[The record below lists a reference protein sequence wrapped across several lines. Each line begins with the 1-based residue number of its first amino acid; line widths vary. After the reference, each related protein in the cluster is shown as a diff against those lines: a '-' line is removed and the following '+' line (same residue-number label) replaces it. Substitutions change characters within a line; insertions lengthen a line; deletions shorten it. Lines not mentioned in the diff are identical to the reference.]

1 MNMSHL
7 YGPQIIKDK
16 VLTNISAAIREIH
29 RLAVDE
35 DDQTSKILT
44 NDNWQV
50 HCLLE
55 HLDFAL
61 LYGLKYVQDG
71 YYKCVKEFTPKLLS
85 KQIESLLNIETDLGR
100 GRAWFFF
107 ALNDSLTESYIKCFQ
122 DNRKL
127 IKKFYTADSIIN
139 DTQRLLTLT
148 TLCSGLENIQ
158 FNLKADC
165 VYFDRSCWP
174 AYLQVD
180 IKDTEKLSLP
190 GVRNDV
196 PSFATYL
203 SRYDVQH
210 IPSSPTILHSATVTS
225 KRVRVPK
232 RTDHTSAASSVVN
245 SFVSS
250 DIHPTNLSRSSSVSF
265 DNPSIDGLS
274 LNDENQTTNSKP
286 ILIDTPLLIPTAI
299 TTEISSSLSELDPML
314 NGRVRTPSP
323 IPSTM
328 IDEQIMTI
336 PTDDTTDNQPMTIEN
351 QPSTVIEESINISEH
366 TENSVL
372 SSASVDNDLNI
383 EKKNDDLLQIV
394 EEDVLDLPADAN
406 LQLQFLLEV
415 YELENRENFIKLF
428 PTTIG
433 HNNGNTEVVYFL
445 ITSHNIYLLRQVNE
459 VNDSY
464 RIEKIESIPIEKID
478 YIEIGPNEQFF
489 RIITVKHT
497 KLRCLTTGCKELT
510 NDICTTIRETAKYG
524 RFPEPQILPAT
535 MQEISIKKE
544 LANDMKKESI
554 HDVKLLDYH
563 YIFWEE
569 PQMSGRKLRK
579 EGSLH
584 VKLIEPPTPIRLLS
598 AATLKSH
605 RQPFETWRNAY
616 VTLRVD
622 RLNIYL
628 HKSDK
633 TPSLTYTLQ
642 DENCQGCRRNRSTD
656 RPHAIEIMFANDIT
670 LVMAAKTKTE
680 QDEWLHAV
688 MKGLS
693 QGRMAIKD
701 EENTANTVPCS
712 LILTDEKIYVCH
724 DEQDNALIRQLDS
737 MKLEYIAHLFVDPQ
751 CQYYCVLS
759 IEQGNQGSKSWIF
772 YFLFAKEMIQFI
784 KTLQTALSKTYQVPM
799 DLHPLNDIS
808 FEREC
813 ERTAK
818 RLLRSYRPLK
828 FTN

>member
-1 MNMSHL
+1 
-7 YGPQIIKDK
+7 
-16 VLTNISAAIREIH
+16 
-29 RLAVDE
+29 
-35 DDQTSKILT
+35 
-44 NDNWQV
+44 
-50 HCLLE
+50 
-55 HLDFAL
+55 
-61 LYGLKYVQDG
+61 
-71 YYKCVKEFTPKLLS
+71 
-85 KQIESLLNIETDLGR
+85 
-100 GRAWFFF
+100 
-107 ALNDSLTESYIKCFQ
+107 
-122 DNRKL
+122 
-127 IKKFYTADSIIN
+127 
-139 DTQRLLTLT
+139 
-148 TLCSGLENIQ
+148 
-158 FNLKADC
+158 
-165 VYFDRSCWP
+165 
-174 AYLQVD
+174 
-180 IKDTEKLSLP
+180 
-190 GVRNDV
+190 
-196 PSFATYL
+196 
-203 SRYDVQH
+203 
-210 IPSSPTILHSATVTS
+210 
-225 KRVRVPK
+225 RVRVPK

-274 LNDENQTTNSKP
+274 LNDENQITNSKP
-286 ILIDTPLLIPTAI
+286 ILIDTPLLIPTAT

-328 IDEQIMTI
+328 IDEQIMSI

-351 QPSTVIEESINISEH
+351 QPSTVIEESITISEH

-372 SSASVDNDLNI
+372 SSASIDNDLNI

-445 ITSHNIYLLRQVNE
+445 ITSHNIYLLRQISE

-670 LVMAAKTKTE
+670 LVMAAKTKT
-680 QDEWLHAV
+680 
-688 MKGLS
+688 
-693 QGRMAIKD
+693 
-701 EENTANTVPCS
+701 
-712 LILTDEKIYVCH
+712 
-724 DEQDNALIRQLDS
+724 
-737 MKLEYIAHLFVDPQ
+737 
-751 CQYYCVLS
+751 
-759 IEQGNQGSKSWIF
+759 
-772 YFLFAKEMIQFI
+772 
-784 KTLQTALSKTYQVPM
+784 
-799 DLHPLNDIS
+799 
-808 FEREC
+808 
-813 ERTAK
+813 
-818 RLLRSYRPLK
+818 
-828 FTN
+828 

>member
-1 MNMSHL
+1 
-7 YGPQIIKDK
+7 
-16 VLTNISAAIREIH
+16 
-29 RLAVDE
+29 
-35 DDQTSKILT
+35 
-44 NDNWQV
+44 
-50 HCLLE
+50 
-55 HLDFAL
+55 
-61 LYGLKYVQDG
+61 
-71 YYKCVKEFTPKLLS
+71 
-85 KQIESLLNIETDLGR
+85 
-100 GRAWFFF
+100 

-299 TTEISSSLSELDPML
+299 TTELSSSLSELDPML

-328 IDEQIMTI
+328 IDEQIMSI

-510 NDICTTIRETAKYG
+510 NLTESYIKCFQDNRKLIKKFYTADSIINDTQRLLTLTTLCSGLENIQFNLKADCVYFDRSCWPAYLQVDIKDTEKLSLPGVRNDVPSFATYLSRYDVQHIPSSPTILHSATVTSKRVRVPKRTDHTSAASSVVNSFVSSDIHPTNLSRSSSVSFDNPSIDGLSLNDENQITNSKPILIDTPLLIPTAITTEISSSLSELDPMLNGRVRTPSPIPSTMIDEQIMTIPTDDTTDNQPMTIENQPSTVIEESITISEHTENSVLSSASIDNDLNIEKKNDDLLQIIEEDVLDLPADANLQLQFLLEVYELENRENFIKLFPTTIGHNNGNTEVVY
-524 RFPEPQILPAT
+524 F
-535 MQEISIKKE
+535 
-544 LANDMKKESI
+544 
-554 HDVKLLDYH
+554 
-563 YIFWEE
+563 
-569 PQMSGRKLRK
+569 
-579 EGSLH
+579 
-584 VKLIEPPTPIRLLS
+584 LIT
-598 AATLKSH
+598 SH
-605 RQPFETWRNAY
+605 
-616 VTLRVD
+616 
-622 RLNIYL
+622 NIYL
-628 HKSDK
+628 LRQVNEVNDSYRIEKIESIPIEKID
-633 TPSLTYTLQ
+633 Y
-642 DENCQGCRRNRSTD
+642 
-656 RPHAIEIMFANDIT
+656 IEIGPNEQFFRIIT
-670 LVMAAKTKTE
+670 VKHTK
-680 QDEWLHAV
+680 L
-688 MKGLS
+688 
-693 QGRMAIKD
+693 R
-701 EENTANTVPCS
+701 C
-712 LILTDEKIYVCH
+712 LTTGC
-724 DEQDNALIRQLDS
+724 
-737 MKLEYIAHLFVDPQ
+737 
-751 CQYYCVLS
+751 
-759 IEQGNQGSKSWIF
+759 
-772 YFLFAKEMIQFI
+772 KELT
-784 KTLQTALSKTYQVPM
+784 K
-799 DLHPLNDIS
+799 
-808 FEREC
+808 
-813 ERTAK
+813 
-818 RLLRSYRPLK
+818 
-828 FTN
+828 